1 MKGQISAHPTYIIVV
16 ILCCLIR
23 FVRGKKPSQ
32 GSGFDLDY
40 ADLLE
45 MEQCRGIL
53 VASAIFGIELLEL
66 LHCCLCTSPPNLL
79 PFSFVIDAYY
89 CLG

>member
-1 MKGQISAHPTYIIVV
+1 MRGQISAHPAYIIVV
-16 ILCCLIR
+16 ILYYLIR

-45 MEQCRGIL
+45 MEECRGIL
-53 VASAIFGIELLEL
+53 VASAIFGIELLKL
-66 LHCCLCTSPPNLL
+66 MHCCLYTSPPNLL
-79 PFSFVIDAYY
+79 SFSFVIAAHY